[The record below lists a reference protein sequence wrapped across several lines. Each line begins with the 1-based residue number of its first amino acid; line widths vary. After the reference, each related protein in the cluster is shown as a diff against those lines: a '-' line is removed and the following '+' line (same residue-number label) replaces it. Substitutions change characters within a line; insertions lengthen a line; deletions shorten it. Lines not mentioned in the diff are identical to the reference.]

1 MYMLGI
7 PHLTVGTDHKALVS
21 IMEPKNLEEIKNPR
35 VRSQKD
41 KTFMFKFDVKHV
53 RGPKNRGPDAT
64 TRYPGTRCTEE
75 NMSDKMEG
83 VYSTTVVRM
92 WQTAEF
98 KAVSW

>member
-75 NMSDKMEG
+75 NMSDEMEG
-83 VYSTTVVRM
+83 DL
-92 WQTAEF
+92 
-98 KAVSW
+98 